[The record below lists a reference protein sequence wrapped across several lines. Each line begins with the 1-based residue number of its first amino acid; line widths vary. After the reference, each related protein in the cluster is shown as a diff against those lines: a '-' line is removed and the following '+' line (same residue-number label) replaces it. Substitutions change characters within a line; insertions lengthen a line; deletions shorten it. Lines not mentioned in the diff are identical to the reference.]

1 MDAARRWLLTRLPLL
16 MMAAP
21 QRAESQPTE
30 KAYRVGWLSI
40 GSDDD
45 RVQGRAIFLDALRQL
60 GYRAE
65 QITLVE
71 RFAKGNAEQL
81 RAFAVDLVALRV
93 DVIATQG
100 TPAALAAKRATSAIP
115 IVIIGPGDPVG
126 SGLVSSLARPGN
138 NVTGVSAAFRDIAVK
153 CVEVLRDAVPGMS
166 RLAFLGNAANVVNRL
181 SFSNAQAAAR
191 SLGIAIEY
199 FSATSP
205 AEIGRALAAI
215 GAARAQGVIVSADAV
230 IVSGS
235 QEIVEFMARA
245 RLPAVYFSDYAV
257 ELGGLM
263 SYGPSW
269 RDLFRRAAGYVD
281 KILKGARPAT
291 LPIEQPTMFDLIINL
306 KVARA
311 VGLTIPP
318 SLLLRANR
326 VIE

>member
-1 MDAARRWLLTRLPLL
+1 MDAARRWLLMRLPLL
-16 MMAAP
+16 LAAP
-21 QRAESQPTE
+21 RRAESQPTE
-30 KAYRVGWLSI
+30 KAYRVGWLSL
-40 GSDDD
+40 GSPDD
-45 RVQGRAIFLDALRQL
+45 RVEGRAIFLETLRQL
-60 GYRAE
+60 GYRAG

-71 RFAKGNAEQL
+71 RHAAGSAEQL
-81 RAFAVDLVALRV
+81 RAFAADLVDLRV
-93 DVIATQG
+93 DVITTQG
-100 TPAALAAKRATSAIP
+100 TPAAIAAKRATSAIP

-166 RLAFLGNAANVVNRL
+166 RLAFLGNSANVVNRL

-191 SLGIAIEY
+191 SLGLGIEY
-199 FSATSP
+199 VSATLP
-205 AEIGRALAAI
+205 AEMGRALAAV
-215 GAARAQGVIVSADAV
+215 GAARVQGVIVSADAV

-235 QEIVEFMARA
+235 QDIVDFMARA
-245 RLPAVYFSDYAV
+245 HLPAVYFSDYAV

-281 KILKGARPAT
+281 KIFRGTKPAT

-306 KVARA
+306 KAARA
-311 VGLTIPP
+311 LGLTIPP